1 MLKDCLKGGMASGW
15 YGCGRVR
22 DGGEWIAYGI
32 SVNESSIDFINLL
45 LITFFSLS
53 LVLKLRG
60 SINNG

>member
-1 MLKDCLKGGMASGW
+1 MAGMVV
-15 YGCGRVR
+15 GRVR

-53 LVLKLRG
+53 QVLKLRG